1 MDDITIAISPSPSFV
16 VNAPRPKVPRNL
28 WEGFVDDA
36 DADEL
41 SAWDDYP
48 RPLPRTPVVSF
59 EEEAAENIADGFEVV
74 GKFFQ
79 SSFWRLCSNVF
90 LIGRRHTNA
99 IAKPLVRAWTMTDKE
114 ATNSK
119 AVTDAPPTPTNS
131 IPSTSYVPTPIPA
144 LGSSLT
150 PASASPVTPSTSKYK
165 PAKKTKA
172 KVKPEAK
179 AEKKGSSAAARVF
192 AKCDCALQDGS
203 FEPSSWDEFKIPV
216 SCRPCP
222 TLHFF
227 PPRDS
232 DMAKPTTRFVVDNIN
247 PFRHHST
254 EPNIPYVNEDI
265 EAMFYFTGAK
275 NVRCFDGR
283 VVNGVVRYSISY
295 AVVDFDTVEDAIAVF
310 RTFQG
315 RKDYPD
321 SFHLRLEFVDRED
334 KTFGGRL
341 SRAMGPTKRSEEE
354 RKWFADFFEEMER
367 VDVDSLKP
375 PAPRPGF
382 ALPPRPAFFVE

>member
-1 MDDITIAISPSPSFV
+1 MTTTTPTRSPQSGTTTLFPSLARRSCRLRKKPLRTSQRASKSWASSHIQAPAVFV
-16 VNAPRPKVPRNL
+16 LK
-28 WEGFVDDA
+28 
-36 DADEL
+36 
-41 SAWDDYP
+41 
-48 RPLPRTPVVSF
+48 
-59 EEEAAENIADGFEVV
+59 I
-74 GKFFQ
+74 FFA
-79 SSFWRLCSNVF
+79 
-90 LIGRRHTNA
+90 GRRHTKA
-99 IAKPLVRAWTMTDKE
+99 IVKPLVRAWTMVDDDPELTM
-114 ATNSK
+114 TNPK
-119 AVTDAPPTPTNS
+119 VVTEAPPAPAHS
-131 IPSTSYVPTPIPA
+131 ILSTSYASTPSPTP
-144 LGSSLT
+144 GSSST
-150 PASASPVTPSTSKYK
+150 HAPISPVTSSTSESKRT
-165 PAKKTKA
+165 KKTKA
-172 KVKPEAK
+172 KVKTMETVK
-179 AEKKGSSAAARVF
+179 TEVKIKKGSNAAVRVF
-192 AKCDCALQDGS
+192 EKCDCALQDGG

-216 SCRPCP
+216 SCHPRP

-232 DMAKPTTRFVVDNIN
+232 DMAEPTTRFVVDNIN

-283 VVNGVVRYSISY
+283 VVDGVVRYNVSY
-295 AVVDFDTVEDAIAVF
+295 AVVDFDIVEDAVAVF

-354 RKWFADFFEEMER
+354 KKWFVDFVEEMDR
-367 VDVDSLKP
+367 VNVDLAKV
-375 PAPRPGF
+375 PALRPGF
-382 ALPPRPAFFVE
+382 ALPPRPVSSVE